1 MERTSARPDRTKEL
15 STESPL
21 RLLFKYS
28 WPALVA
34 MTLNALYAVVD
45 RFYSFTTELT
55 CMHKKAALL
64 AVAWDD
70 ISRYNLFPS
79 FNREA

>member
-21 RLLFKYS
+21 RLLLKYS

-45 RFYSFTTELT
+45 RFYIGHGCGEAAIAGMTLT
-55 CMHKKAALL
+55 
-64 AVAWDD
+64 
-70 ISRYNLFPS
+70 FP
-79 FNREA
+79 